1 MAHYEYTKTFNFYA
15 TAEVPYRYTC
25 GKCGREVTGR
35 AELVGKDEA
44 KVSSRHADKLAISDQ
59 SRERHQAEAVSRLR
73 GEVLSNRRAV
83 KKGNFTMLDKY
94 KKCPHCG
101 AEQRWGYRKSS
112 AAAFILLAIGAA
124 ALAVLC
130 AVVYV
135 RQVRGGNSD
144 FTFLGC
150 ALFLLFFGAMFVV
163 RAVWDIK
170 GLKAARGQSEQKP
183 EVFFDQMT
191 SPWLDRLKD

>member
-1 MAHYEYTKTFNFYA
+1 MNQTITDLQK
-15 TAEVPYRYTC
+15 
-25 GKCGREVTGR
+25 
-35 AELVGKDEA
+35 
-44 KVSSRHADKLAISDQ
+44 
-59 SRERHQAEAVSRLR
+59 
-73 GEVLSNRRAV
+73 RRADNLIWNCA
-83 KKGNFTMLDKY
+83 KDYSFAPDFKAYDSDGNVDLYWNIIYGSARRHFEYEKLEGLFAMLDKY

-101 AEQRWGYRKSS
+101 AEQKWGYHRST
-112 AAAFILLAIGAA
+112 AVAFILLAIGAA
-124 ALAVLC
+124 ALAVLS
-130 AVVYV
+130 AVVYA

-150 ALFLLFFGAMFVV
+150 AIFLLFFGAMFIV
-163 RAVWDIK
+163 RAAWDIK